1 MSEILQVIG
10 NNDFLYNVFC
20 GFTHLTWQSVVMI
33 IIGAILIYLGVAKDY
48 EPLLLVPI
56 GFGCILANLPLTEL
70 IHVPREG
77 FVFRDDVR
85 DILNNFGLLPMG
97 DDSKLVDQGILD
109 VLYNAGIGNELFP
122 CLLFIGIGAMTD
134 FGPLLQNPRIMILGG
149 AGQFGIFLT
158 LLLALVIGYTKLEA
172 ICIAIIGACDGP
184 TSIYITSKFNPALLG
199 PISVA
204 AYSYMSLVPIIQP
217 PVMKMVTTSKE
228 RKMIMS
234 YEMLKPV
241 SQRTK
246 ILFPIVVT
254 IITLLIAPSGAPL
267 MGTLMLGNFL
277 RECGVVG
284 RLVKSAE
291 NEIANVTT
299 LFLGLIVGAT
309 MNGDVFLTAKTLG
322 IFALGFIAICG
333 DTAFGVIGAKIMNIF
348 SRVKVNPLIG
358 AAGIS
363 AFPMAARVVH
373 KIGTEANPQSYLLMH
388 AMGVNTSGQI
398 GSVLAAS
405 IMIAVISALQSMG
418 VNLAI

>member
-1 MSEILQVIG
+1 MLDVIT
-10 NNDFLYNVFC
+10 NQNFLYNVLG
-20 GFTHLTWQSVVMI
+20 GFTHLTWQAIVMI
-33 IIGAILIYLGVAKDY
+33 VIGGILLYLGVAKDY

-70 IHVPREG
+70 IHVPREL
-77 FVFRDDVR
+77 FVFHDGVR
-85 DILNNFGLLPMG
+85 EILSSTGLLPLQEG
-97 DDSKLVDQGILD
+97 VKLVDQGILD

-134 FGPLLQNPRIMILGG
+134 FGPLLQNPRILLLGG

-158 LLLALVIGYTKLEA
+158 LMLALVLGYDKMEA

-184 TSIYITSKFNPALLG
+184 TSIYITTKFNPSLLG

-217 PVMKMVTTSKE
+217 PIMRLCTTKKE
-228 RKMIMS
+228 REMAMS
-234 YEMLKPV
+234 YDVLKPV
-241 SQRTK
+241 TQTTK
-246 ILFPIVVT
+246 TLFPVVVT

-277 RECGVVG
+277 RESKVVG
-284 RLVKSAE
+284 KLVQSAE
-291 NEIANVTT
+291 NEIASIAT
-299 LFLGLIVGAT
+299 LFLGLTVGST
-309 MNGDVFLTAKTLG
+309 MNGDVFLTFKTLG
-322 IFALGFIAICG
+322 ILALGFIAICG
-333 DTAFGVIGAKIMNIF
+333 DTAFGVFGAKIMNIF
-348 SRVKVNPLIG
+348 SRVKINPLIG

-373 KIGTEANPQSYLLMH
+373 KVGTEANPHTYLLMH
-388 AMGVNTSGQI
+388 AMGVNTGGQI

-405 IMIAVISALQSMG
+405 VMIAIITTLQTMQ
-418 VNLAI
+418 LIPM

>member
-1 MSEILQVIG
+1 MLDVITNQNFISG
-10 NNDFLYNVFC
+10 VLA
-20 GFTHLTWQSVVMI
+20 GFTHLTWQAMVMMI
-33 IIGAILIYLGVAKDY
+33 IGGILLYLGVAKDY

-56 GFGCILANLPLTEL
+56 GFGCVLANLPLTEL
-70 IHVPREG
+70 IHVPREL
-77 FVFRDDVR
+77 FVFRDSIQDV
-85 DILNNFGLLPMG
+85 LNNAGLLPLQG
-97 DDSKLVDQGILD
+97 GVKLVDTGILD

-134 FGPLLQNPRIMILGG
+134 FGPLLQNPRILLLGG

-158 LLLALVIGYTKLEA
+158 LILALALGYAKMEA

-184 TSIYITSKFNPALLG
+184 TSIYMTTKFNPALLG

-217 PVMKMVTTSKE
+217 PVMKLFTSKKE
-228 RKMIMS
+228 REMTMS
-234 YEMLKPV
+234 YDVLKPV
-241 SQRTK
+241 TQTTK
-246 ILFPIVVT
+246 TLFPVVVT

-277 RECGVVG
+277 RETKVVG
-284 RLVKSAE
+284 NLVKSAE
-291 NEIANVTT
+291 NEIASVST
-299 LFLGLIVGAT
+299 LFLGLTVGAT
-309 MNGDVFLTAKTLG
+309 MNGDVFLTVKTLG
-322 IFALGFIAICG
+322 ILALGFIAICG
-333 DTAFGVIGAKIMNIF
+333 DTAFGVLGAKVMNIF

-373 KIGTEANPQSYLLMH
+373 KVGTDANPQTYLLMH
-388 AMGVNTSGQI
+388 AMGVNTGGQI

-405 IMIAVISALQSMG
+405 IMIAVITALQAMQ
-418 VNLAI
+418 LIPM

>member
-1 MSEILQVIG
+1 MLDIITSEGFIYNILG
-10 NNDFLYNVFC
+10 
-20 GFTHLTWQSVVMI
+20 GFTHLTWQSIVML
-33 IIGAILIYLGVAKDY
+33 IIGGILLYLGVAKDY

-77 FVFRDDVR
+77 FVFHDSVR
-85 DILNNFGLLPMG
+85 DILANAGLLNLQEG
-97 DDSKLVDQGILD
+97 VRLVDEGILD

-134 FGPLLQNPRIMILGG
+134 FGPLLQNPRILLLGG

-158 LLLALVIGYTKLEA
+158 LMLALVLGYDKLEA

-217 PVMKMVTTSKE
+217 PVMKLFTSKKE
-228 RKMIMS
+228 REMKMS
-234 YEMLKPV
+234 YEVLKPV
-241 SQRTK
+241 TQTTK
-246 ILFPIVVT
+246 TLFPVVVT
-254 IITLLIAPSGAPL
+254 VITLLIAPSGAPL

-277 RECGVVG
+277 RECKVVG
-284 RLVKSAE
+284 NLVKSAE
-291 NEIANVTT
+291 NEIASITT
-299 LFLGLIVGAT
+299 LFLGLTVGAT
-309 MNGDVFLTAKTLG
+309 MNGDVFLTLKTLG
-322 IFALGFIAICG
+322 ILALGFIAICG
-333 DTAFGVIGAKIMNIF
+333 DTAFGVLGAKIMNIF
-348 SRVKVNPLIG
+348 SKVKINPLIG

-363 AFPMAARVVH
+363 AFPMSARVVH
-373 KIGTEANPQSYLLMH
+373 KVGTEANPHTYLLMH
-388 AMGVNTSGQI
+388 AMGVNTGGQI

-405 IMIAVISALQSMG
+405 IMIAVITALQGMG
-418 VNLAI
+418 IVL

>member
-1 MSEILQVIG
+1 MLDVIT
-10 NNDFLYNVFC
+10 NQNFLYNVLG
-20 GFTHLTWQSVVMI
+20 GFTHLTWQAIVMI
-33 IIGAILIYLGVAKDY
+33 IIGGILLYLGVAKDY

-70 IHVPREG
+70 IHVPREL
-77 FVFRDDVR
+77 FVFHDGVR
-85 DILNNFGLLPMG
+85 EILSSTGLLPLQEG
-97 DDSKLVDQGILD
+97 VKLVDQGILD

-134 FGPLLQNPRIMILGG
+134 FGPLLQNPRILLLGG

-158 LLLALVIGYTKLEA
+158 LMLALVLGYDKMEA

-184 TSIYITSKFNPALLG
+184 TSIYITTKFNPSLLG

-217 PVMKMVTTSKE
+217 PIMKLCTTKKE
-228 RKMIMS
+228 REMSMS
-234 YEMLKPV
+234 YDVLKPV
-241 SQRTK
+241 TQTTK
-246 ILFPIVVT
+246 TLFPVVVT

-277 RECGVVG
+277 RESKVVG
-284 RLVKSAE
+284 KLVQSAE
-291 NEIANVTT
+291 NEIASITT
-299 LFLGLIVGAT
+299 LFLGLTVGST
-309 MNGDVFLTAKTLG
+309 MNGDVFLTFKTLG
-322 IFALGFIAICG
+322 ILALGFIAICG
-333 DTAFGVIGAKIMNIF
+333 DTAFGVFGAKLMNIF
-348 SRVKVNPLIG
+348 SRVKINPLIG

-373 KIGTEANPQSYLLMH
+373 KVGTEANPHTYLLMH
-388 AMGVNTSGQI
+388 AMGVNTGGQI

-405 IMIAVISALQSMG
+405 VMIAIITTLQIMQ
-418 VNLAI
+418 LIPM